1 MAKAKSHLEI
11 WNSRGS
17 KLAPPENTPSPVR
30 ILGLQERHM
39 KSAPVRMC
47 IFSVLVS
54 FGDVYFLDILGAFPM
69 HFLRKSVF
77 FFTLLVPV
85 SRRGVFL
92 FTPWAP
98 LSCAGVIVLRL
109 CENWTRTLT
118 AGVFSYPRVVYFFG
132 KRIFRRQLW
141 KQNPHF
147 CCMCI
152 LAAYV
157 VLKSSVP
164 FICFRIVRVSTRF

>member
-1 MAKAKSHLEI
+1 
-11 WNSRGS
+11 
-17 KLAPPENTPSPVR
+17 
-30 ILGLQERHM
+30 M

-69 HFLRKSVF
+69 HFLRKSLF
-77 FFTLLVPV
+77 FFRLLVPV
-85 SRRGVFL
+85 SRRGVVFL
-92 FTPWAP
+92 RLGHLCLVQVYF
-98 LSCAGVIVLRL
+98 CLRL
-109 CENWTRTLT
+109 CGNRTRTFT
-118 AGVFSYPRVVYFFG
+118 AGVFSYPRVVHFFG
-132 KRIFRRQLW
+132 KRIFGRQLW

-164 FICFRIVRVSTRF
+164 FICFRIVIVSTRFGELKYIDPALFSLVAY